1 MIFPKTLAPIS
12 FISFGVATVTQP
24 IKDKLRNIFLSILP
38 SIWDLYL
45 WLENVSK
52 TLKNLQ
58 LKANFFQILHDG
70 NYDNFSILL
79 NKSNVFKLH
88 LKESLLIKKD
98 RPELNRNDGSY
109 PLGHFWLIIALL
121 YFIVT
126 LSTINC

>member
-38 SIWDLYL
+38 SIWDLHL

-79 NKSNVFKLH
+79 NKSNVLKLH